1 MPLPGP
7 VGYYFV
13 QAADGAEGLRRLEKE
28 RFDMV
33 LSDVSMPGLSGWNVA
48 SECRAHFPHCRVG
61 LVTGWGDQLDPE
73 LVASSGVAFVL
84 AKPFEANE
92 VVRQVTTA
100 LRVPVR
106 PR

>member
-1 MPLPGP
+1 MPSARVSGR
-7 VGYYFV
+7 VT
-13 QAADGAEGLRRLEKE
+13 GLRRLEKE

-48 SECRAHFPHCRVG
+48 SECRALLLHCPVG

-73 LVASSGVAFVL
+73 LVASSGVAFAL
-84 AKPFEANE
+84 AKPFEAAE

-100 LRVPVR
+100 LRAPVGSS
-106 PR
+106 